1 MTKIVDVHYLSRG
14 GLDGGNHFPSYFWFS
29 EMVCY
34 QKYVNQVMSNHTTL
48 WILDLPVFNVFVWNL
63 LVVNLSLN
71 QTLLIF
77 LLYMRQTW
85 KTWLIQAISL
95 WGVILLLLERIHYS
109 NLSFAVYMK
118 EGLAFAWDSSLEN
131 SEYSYLCF
139 QLDLFCSVF

>member
-1 MTKIVDVHYLSRG
+1 MYIIWVEEFLMEETIFLLIFDSVK
-14 GLDGGNHFPSYFWFS
+14 WW
-29 EMVCY
+29 CY
-34 QKYVNQVMSNHTTL
+34 QKYVNQVTSNHTTL
-48 WILDLPVFNVFVWNL
+48 WILNLPIFNVFVWNL

-95 WGVILLLLERIHYS
+95 WGVICLLYERIHYS

-118 EGLAFAWDSSLEN
+118 EGLAFAWNSSLEN

>member
-1 MTKIVDVHYLSRG
+1 MYIIWVEEVLMEETIFLLIFDSVK
-14 GLDGGNHFPSYFWFS
+14 WW
-29 EMVCY
+29 CY
-34 QKYVNQVMSNHTTL
+34 QNHVNQVTSNHTTL
-48 WILDLPVFNVFVWNL
+48 WILDLPIFNVFVSNL
-63 LVVNLSLN
+63 LFVNLSLN

-95 WGVILLLLERIHYS
+95 WGVICLLYERIHYS

-118 EGLAFAWDSSLEN
+118 EGLAFAWNSSLEN